1 MKFQI
6 ECQGSKLL
14 IDRSESG
21 FVTGEG
27 KKLIPEIHGAEKDRL
42 LIGLDNQ
49 VHDVALI
56 SFSEDGQT
64 MEARIN
70 GKTVQ
75 LNLKTET
82 DILLEKMGIGSSA
95 NAGSGKVK
103 APMPGLIVKILVQP
117 GDTVEKGQVLLNFEA
132 MKMENQ
138 LKAPASGLIKELKIS
153 VGDKVEK
160 GQLLAEIG

>member
-14 IDRSESG
+14 IEHSNGS
-21 FVTGEG
+21 FITQEG
-27 KKLIPEIHGAEKDRL
+27 RKLVPEIHGAEKDRL
-42 LIGLDNQ
+42 LIGLDQQ
-49 VHDVALI
+49 VHDTALI
-56 SFSEDGQT
+56 SVSEDGQT
-64 MEARIN
+64 MEVRIN

-75 LNLKTET
+75 LSLKSET
-82 DILLEKMGIGSSA
+82 DLLLEKMGIAGSGS
-95 NAGSGKVK
+95 AGSGKVK

-117 GDTVEKGQVLLNFEA
+117 GDMVEKGQVLLNFEA

-138 LKAPASGLIKELKIS
+138 LKAPASGQIKELRIS